1 MPTLDIEQLKRDIA
15 DHGPS
20 DAQVRGLL
28 EMVKER
34 ILAEPETYSQVTFCG
49 MACCIG
55 GHIDLV
61 INGRH
66 AHQEHRMDE
75 IADIARSAI
84 GEDEFPWL
92 LGSIR
97 RPSMD
102 DDMFAELWPWD
113 LSLEYVNNTNAG
125 RAIVGCK
132 AIDRYMK
139 ERGI

>member
-34 ILAEPETYSQVTFCG
+34 ILAEPETYSQFTFCG

-61 INGRH
+61 LNGKET
-66 AHQEHRMDE
+66 HQKHYMEDIEH
-75 IADIARSAI
+75 IAILAV
-84 GEDEFPWL
+84 GEDRCPWL
-92 LGSIR
+92 FGSIR
-97 RPSMD
+97 RPESHD
-102 DDMFAELWPWD
+102 GDEPGLWPLN